1 ADNFSGQTGTPAVD
15 LDRFRSDLSLYR
27 ADMGVAN
34 RELAIVNHSANR
46 HAVELVELF
55 ESLAPART
63 PVGAPLREMG
73 RLVRLQ
79 WQTEERAFGLAG
91 EARVVREELQ
101 RVPKLA
107 ATSSAPRDDPGPTV
121 LEDGAVVCAGAIVFA
136 GARIC
141 AGAIVGDQAH
151 VRERTVLG
159 PDSVLGRG
167 SALGSDVRIG
177 ARARIQTNVWLT
189 SFTVVEDDVF
199 VGPGVVTTN
208 DDEMGRGRPPVR
220 PGLRVD
226 AGKGRRQVRVPDCRR
241 PGDELAGARDG
252 QGRFLYP

>member
-1 ADNFSGQTGTPAVD
+1 MSEPVLGRNVVVHEPVVFGADCRVEEG
-15 LDRFRSDLSLYR
+15 
-27 ADMGVAN
+27 
-34 RELAIVNHSANR
+34 AI
-46 HAVELVELF
+46 L
-55 ESLAPART
+55 
-63 PVGAPLREMG
+63 G
-73 RLVRLQ
+73 
-79 WQTEERAFGLAG
+79 
-91 EARVVREELQ
+91 
-101 RVPKLA
+101 RVPTLA
-107 ATSSAPRDDPGPTV
+107 ATSSASRDDPGPTV

-208 DDEMGRGRPPVR
+208 DDEMGRGRPAGELEAPVFR
-220 PGLRVD
+220 RGCKVGAAVVLTPGVEIGEE
-226 AGKGRRQVRVPDCRR
+226 AFVA
-241 PGDELAGARDG
+241 AGAVVTRDVPAG
-252 QGRFLYP
+252 ALVMGIPAREQPSSEG